1 MSEQNP
7 ENNNNENPPNEEKQ
21 PENNQNQ
28 GEENVEQKIMKK

>member
-1 MSEQNP
+1 MSEQP